1 MKIGDLVIVKDALG
15 YNAYMQN
22 LVGHIGVIV
31 KYEICIGV
39 AKVHISGKTRSIRVS
54 DLEVIHENR

>member
-1 MKIGDLVIVKDALG
+1 MKVGDIVTVKDALG

-31 KYEICIGV
+31 KERYNDHWV
-39 AKVHISGKTRSIRVS
+39 KVHILGVRRVILVD
-54 DLEVIHENR
+54 DLKVIV